1 MKLSI
6 IIPCYNSEPYINEL
20 LDGLYPQLTE
30 ETEVIIV
37 DDGSDKPYKAPYG
50 LKVIRKENGGVSS
63 ARNVGLSKAKGSY
76 IAFVDSDDILSKEYV
91 SRVLEAIQSNPDT
104 VYLSWK
110 SLDGKYGKTIKTEK
124 DEFSKVNRCVWNRVF
139 KKTYI
144 KGMKFNENM
153 PVAEDDDFLNRLPKA
168 KSHTFVSEP
177 VYFYRVGRKGGL
189 SDRKA
194 KGEFENPDIVTQVVL
209 YYGWV
214 QQIGGVETFFYNFC
228 KKMSEFYDIA
238 ILYDKFDSRQIQ
250 RLRRL
255 VPCYHNGD
263 HKIKCDTLI
272 INGIFDKI
280 PQNVV
285 AKRKIRLVHTCKIE
299 KYGILRVPDDCDEKI
314 FVSEAAKNSFNETG
328 RVISNI
334 PGEGDG
340 KKALILLSATRL
352 TNEKGYDRMLKM
364 AEKLKLAKIPFLWLV
379 FTAHNDRTFP
389 EGFVKLPPTLEI
401 MPYIAKVDYLVQL
414 SDVEAYCYSLQEAL
428 QLKVPVLTTPFEAI
442 KDVGVIDGENG
453 YILPFNID
461 ELTEKDIK
469 KIYSK
474 IPKVKKYE
482 DQTEKIIEEWKT
494 VLGDSVP
501 THSYTFDESK
511 IAIRCKVLFND
522 LVLKRK
528 FRPGEC
534 QIVDSERAD
543 YLVKKLKAWEYV

>member
-20 LDGLYPQLTE
+20 LESLYPQLTE

-37 DDGSDKPYKAPYG
+37 DDGSDKPFQDSHG

-63 ARNVGLSKAKGSY
+63 ARNVGLDNAKGRY
-76 IAFVDSDDILSKEYV
+76 IAFVDSDDILSKDYV
-91 SRVLEAIQSNPDT
+91 SKVLGAIKSNPDT

-110 SLDGKYGKTIKTEK
+110 SMDGRFGKTIKSET

-144 KGMKFNENM
+144 KGMRFNENM
-153 PVAEDDDFLNRLPKA
+153 PIAEDDDFLNRLPVA
-168 KSHTFVSEP
+168 KNHTFVSEP
-177 VYFYRVGRKGGL
+177 IYFYRVGRKGGL

-194 KGEFENPDIVTQVVL
+194 KGEFENPEIITQVLL
-209 YYGWV
+209 YYNWV
-214 QQIGGVETFFYNFC
+214 QEIGGVETFFYNFC

-238 ILYDKFDSRQIQ
+238 ILYDRCDSTQIQ
-250 RLRRL
+250 RLRRF

-280 PQNVV
+280 PEKVV

-299 KYGILRVPDDCDEKI
+299 RYGILSVPKDCNETI
-314 FVSEAAKNSFNETG
+314 FVSEAAKNSFNESG
-328 RVISNI
+328 KVIQNM
-334 PGEGDG
+334 PGEIDN

-352 TNEKGYDRMLKM
+352 TNEKGYERMLKL
-364 AEKLKLAKIPFLWLV
+364 AEKFKNSQIPFIWFV
-379 FTAHNDRTFP
+379 FTAHNDKNFP
-389 EGFVKLPPTLEI
+389 DGFVKMAPTLNI
-401 MPYIAKVDYLVQL
+401 MPYISKVDYLVQL

-428 QLKVPVLTTPFEAI
+428 QLKVPVLTTPFDAI
-442 KDVGVIDGENG
+442 KEVGVKDGENG

-474 IPKVKKYE
+474 IPKVKNYE
-482 DQTEKIIEEWKT
+482 DPTETIILDWKN

-501 THSYTFDESK
+501 THSYTYDETK
-511 IAIRCKVLFND
+511 VTIKCKVNFND
-522 LVLKRK
+522 LVLKRR

-534 QIVDSERAD
+534 QIVDAERAE
-543 YLVKKLKAWEYV
+543 YLVKKLKAWEYA

>member
-20 LDGLYPQLTE
+20 LEGLYPQLTE

-110 SLDGKYGKTIKTEK
+110 SLDGKYGKTIKSEK

-299 KYGILRVPDDCDEKI
+299 KFGILRVPDDCDEKI
-314 FVSEAAKNSFNETG
+314 FVSEAAKSSFNETG